1 MKDWPLLLP
10 VSGIRILCTK
20 RILLSSC
27 LLLTENEKPCQEPA
41 TVDGVYTLDPGFLCC
56 VPGGARFSRVKV
68 PNPPGSGKDIA
79 EGKGAYREVDLKE
92 AGCGE
97 PTNPRANLWSDGQK
111 PYRRLASNFLFCFNA
126 PFMIIIIKA
135 LNCSLKTSLKEDVFI
150 LSVVLYFF
158 K

>member
-10 VSGIRILCTK
+10 VSGIRILCIK

-41 TVDGVYTLDPGFLCC
+41 IVGGVYTLDPGFLCC

-97 PTNPRANLWSDGQK
+97 PTNTRANPAWNVRQATFSFSSTCLLWLS
-111 PYRRLASNFLFCFNA
+111 
-126 PFMIIIIKA
+126 
-135 LNCSLKTSLKEDVFI
+135 SLKR
-150 LSVVLYFF
+150 
-158 K
+158 

>member
-1 MKDWPLLLP
+1 MKDWPLLLR

-97 PTNPRANLWSDGQK
+97 PTNPRAN
-111 PYRRLASNFLFCFNA
+111 PA
-126 PFMIIIIKA
+126 
-135 LNCSLKTSLKEDVFI
+135 
-150 LSVVLYFF
+150 
-158 K
+158 